1 MRRLYFAFSAFA
13 LALAACQLFVDDLYV
28 DVPGVDRPPTLEDPT
43 PLPASP
49 DLCQHARVPPPPEA
63 GGGSNV
69 GALFFAAK
77 TYQFAP
83 ANAPAPGF
91 DLDDLCTGYDASRTS
106 TSACIPPTSDTDD
119 DGGVDNAFSR
129 VAVFKTFGDPEQAL
143 NDNAAEGSLTLL
155 VQITDYNGLPDD
167 DEVSVAFLAVADPDC
182 DGGCPAP
189 QPNDRHPR
197 PTFIPGADTW
207 RYFEREQESIF
218 SNLEIHV
225 TTSTHVVKGYVT
237 AGTLVIDRG
246 ATVSLPL
253 SDGKLELIRGT
264 LTGRLGKADGGG
276 DFELTDVVVGGIVPS
291 DQFLSFVHHIR
302 LGMNGGLCGDKSVT
316 SIICNLRDVRADMD
330 ASLPCNAIS
339 LGFQFDAVRANLGA
353 DATANPPAACDGSV
367 VVPTCDD
374 DGG

>member
-143 NDNAAEGSLTLL
+143 NDNAAEGSAPRAASRATPSRWASSSTRSAPISGPTRPPIRPPRATGASSCRPAT
-155 VQITDYNGLPDD
+155 ITAAED
-167 DEVSVAFLAVADPDC
+167 VA
-182 DGGCPAP
+182 
-189 QPNDRHPR
+189 RH
-197 PTFIPGADTW
+197 
-207 RYFEREQESIF
+207 
-218 SNLEIHV
+218 V
-225 TTSTHVVKGYVT
+225 
-237 AGTLVIDRG
+237 
-246 ATVSLPL
+246 
-253 SDGKLELIRGT
+253 
-264 LTGRLGKADGGG
+264 
-276 DFELTDVVVGGIVPS
+276 
-291 DQFLSFVHHIR
+291 
-302 LGMNGGLCGDKSVT
+302 C
-316 SIICNLRDVRADMD
+316 
-330 ASLPCNAIS
+330 
-339 LGFQFDAVRANLGA
+339 
-353 DATANPPAACDGSV
+353 
-367 VVPTCDD
+367 
-374 DGG
+374 